1 MPVGDGANL
10 TRTGEC
16 GSGEVVISMR
26 LPGHCDSGITINIG
40 NNCLTV

>member
-16 GSGEVVISMR
+16 GSGEVVIPLR
-26 LPGHCDSGITINIG
+26 LPCRGIGSVTINIR
-40 NNCLTV
+40 NN